1 MHLSHDEF
9 EQIVSQAI
17 DAIPDRYF
25 ENLKNVAFVI
35 ENNPSLEQR
44 QKLNLRGDQTL
55 FGLYEGIPLTKR
67 TNNYSFVLPDKIT
80 IFKEPIESI
89 GATKEDIS
97 AQVHKTVWHEV
108 AHYFGLDH
116 DKIDALENKNP
127 SSH

>member
-89 GATKEDIS
+89 SATIEDIS
-97 AQVHKTVWHEV
+97 AQVNKTVWHEV